1 MRVAVTFIVKSP
13 ICDHALFDKVVL
25 DKAPYAFY
33 LLFTCH
39 FVWESDLDLTCE
51 LCIRTLLDLLHF
63 VPQDFAIEIPSRSI
77 VRKDNLVHYDAAFM
91 GEIVG
96 QTCLFVMELLTGSV
110 CGGGNSRTATCATHD
125 FY

>member
-1 MRVAVTFIVKSP
+1 MESP
-13 ICDHALFDKVVL
+13 VCDHALFDKVVL

-39 FVWESDLDLTCE
+39 FVGESNLDLACE
-51 LCIRTLLDLLHF
+51 LCIRTFLDLLHF

-91 GEIVG
+91 GEIVD
-96 QTCLFVMELLTGSV
+96 QTRLFVIEFFTGSV
-110 CGGGNSRTATCATHD
+110 GGGGNSRTATSATHD

>member
-1 MRVAVTFIVKSP
+1 MRIAVTFIVKSP

-25 DKAPYAFY
+25 DKASYAFD
-33 LLFTCH
+33 LFVTGH
-39 FVWESDLDLTCE
+39 FVGKSHLDLTSE

-91 GEIVG
+91 GEIVD
-96 QTCLFVMELLTGSV
+96 QTRLFVIEFFTGSV
-110 CGGGNSRTATCATHD
+110 GGGGNSGTATSATHD